1 MKKEFD
7 IVNEKN
13 YIYDIE
19 NDSDIIRKSKEEF
32 YENICRDSILIYE

>member
-32 YENICRDSILIYE
+32 YENICRDRILIYE